1 MFMEQLPDAIVPI
14 LEGAEVEELSVGNS
28 RDRVYRVQ
36 AGETYFLK
44 VGLELRAEHNKL
56 LWLEG
61 RLPVPRVVHYEIKG
75 GNHYL
80 LTTALEGEMAHKLN
94 LPKERIVE
102 LLAEGARFWHK
113 LPTEDCPFDCTI
125 DVQIDIARRNMER
138 GSIDENNF
146 ELHRHGHSQRE
157 LFADLLVNL
166 PEKED
171 LVVTHGDYCL
181 PNILINPETEEI
193 TGFVDVGR
201 VGVSDRYQD
210 LALCS
215 RSIGWNMGQ
224 TWIEPFMYAYGLRMD
239 KAKYNFYTLLDE
251 FFN

>member
-1 MFMEQLPDAIVPI
+1 MEQLPDAIVPI

-28 RDRVYRVQ
+28 RDRVYRIQ

-61 RLPVPRVVHYEIKG
+61 RVPVPRVVHYEIKG

-80 LTTALEGEMAHKLN
+80 LTTGLEGEMAHTLN

-138 GSIDENNF
+138 GSIDEDNF
-146 ELHRHGHSQRE
+146 ELHRHGRKMRE

-181 PNILINPETEEI
+181 PNILINPDTEEI

-224 TWIEPFMYAYGLRMD
+224 TWIEPFMEAYGLRMN